1 MGRFEESLTLL
12 TDKPGASRIH
22 LPVHLWVKPE
32 LYANPETIE
41 FGNVRIQDVERPDVA
56 APLTQT
62 FFVKH
67 SGGAFEITSIDCD
80 FAAVA
85 VTQSP
90 TGPSDSFQIN
100 VRLRPEALSLGN
112 INGKIRVTTTVPRYP
127 ELVIP
132 LTGAII

>member
-1 MGRFEESLTLL
+1 PPPFSLHPFSFHSPRPPP
-12 TDKPGASRIH
+12 D
-22 LPVHLWVKPE
+22 LPSFPTRRSSDL
-32 LYANPETIE
+32 
-41 FGNVRIQDVERPDVA
+41 
-56 APLTQT
+56 
-62 FFVKH
+62 

-100 VRLRPEALSLGN
+100 VQLRPEALSLGN

>member
-1 MGRFEESLTLL
+1 M
-12 TDKPGASRIH
+12 
-22 LPVHLWVKPE
+22 
-32 LYANPETIE
+32 E
-41 FGNVRIQDVERPDVA
+41 FVNVRIQDVEPPDIA

-67 SGGAFEITSIDCD
+67 SSGAFEITSIDCD

-90 TGPSDSFQIN
+90 PGPSDSFQIN
-100 VRLRPEALSLGN
+100 VRLRPEALSLGH
-112 INGKIRVTTTVPRYP
+112 IKGEIPGTTTVPRHP

-132 LTGAII
+132 LTGALI